1 MKEKPYI
8 GASPDGLMSCSCY
21 GEAIVEIK
29 CPYCIHDLTV
39 HENWEKTDFLVL
51 KNNTIKLKKEHK
63 YDYQVMG
70 LMGVCGIPKCY
81 FLVWTLREPQI
92 ELIDFDPGF
101 WPNVLLKL
109 ELFFK
114 SYGQSYAWITCHLL
128 LCCMREANFG
138 G

>member
-1 MKEKPYI
+1 M
-8 GASPDGLMSCSCY
+8 
-21 GEAIVEIK
+21 
-29 CPYCIHDLTV
+29 PYCIRDLTV

-51 KNNTIKLKKEHK
+51 KNNTIQLEKEHK

-109 ELFFK
+109 ELFYK
-114 SYGQSYAWITCHLL
+114 SYMAKVMLGLHVNLL
-128 LCCMREANFG
+128 LCCM
-138 G
+138 